1 MPFLFAALLAWSD
14 CALSQQAGPS
24 TSDVRVDIGALHPIR
39 LQQFVHDDAVFKVDG
54 HLDEPAWSE
63 VTAYHNMRVLE
74 PDTLAEVPYRTDVRM
89 FYTERG
95 FFVSFDMDQPRHT
108 IIERFTTRDDRD
120 VSRDYVSFTLDTS
133 GTGVYGYWMN
143 LAVGDNQADGT
154 ILPER
159 RYSREWDGA
168 WYGATRITDK
178 GWTAE
183 YFIPWSQMA
192 MPAEP
197 GIRRMG
203 IYTLRRVSHLNQRW
217 GWPALPDSQP
227 RFMSSLQLLEVE
239 GIAPRQQ
246 WSLFPFVSSTWDRV
260 DDELRY
266 KAGFDVFWRPSSNF
280 QLTATA
286 NPDFGSVES
295 DDVIVNLTADETF
308 FPEKRL
314 FFLEGQDIFNTTPR
328 SVSDTGQRFTVVNTR
343 RIGGRPRPPELP
355 SGISLPPRD
364 ALRPTDLLG
373 AAKMTGQLGAFRY
386 GVLAASEDETAFD
399 ISDQLF
405 FQEGREFGAVR
416 LLYEDTRGA
425 AYRGL
430 GFISTVVAHFESD
443 AVVHAVDFH
452 YLTRQ
457 GRWNVDGQ
465 VLASE
470 IDASGSG
477 YGAYADI
484 TYAPRQGLKHTLELT
499 AFDDTLDVND
509 FGFQRRNDVR
519 EAWYRMEWVKS
530 GLTGVRDFK
539 ISPFLR
545 FEVNGDGYR
554 TNNAIASDFEFTLNN
569 LDALV
574 LSAAHF
580 PQRYD
585 DRNSFGNGVFDVAA
599 RTNLSIEYETNPSMP
614 LSFYGK
620 AGYQGEFVGG
630 ETYETAA
637 GLSWRPRNDVNVD
650 LELTRLDRN
659 GWLLHQ
665 EGRNFTSFDAI
676 QWQPELSVEYFPSA
690 RQQLTLALEWVGI
703 RARKDE
709 FFTLEE
715 NSTRL
720 IRGPKPAGPTD
731 DFSLSQLSFQLRY
744 RWQIAPLSDLYIV
757 YTKGDSRSSALR
769 SFSDQFRDSWNE
781 PLGDQLVIK
790 LRYRLG
796 S

>member
-246 WSLFPFVSSTWDRV
+246 WSLFPFVSSTLDRV
-260 DDELRY
+260 DDQLRY

-355 SGISLPPRD
+355 PGILLPPRD

-386 GVLAASEDETAFD
+386 GVLAASEDETAFH
-399 ISDQLF
+399 IGEQPF
-405 FQEGREFGAVR
+405 FQQGRDFGAVR

-430 GFISTVVAHFESD
+430 GFISTMVAHVETD

-457 GRWNVDGQ
+457 GRWNIDGQ
-465 VLASE
+465 ILASE

-519 EAWYRMEWVKS
+519 EAWYRME
-530 GLTGVRDFK
+530 
-539 ISPFLR
+539 
-545 FEVNGDGYR
+545 
-554 TNNAIASDFEFTLNN
+554 
-569 LDALV
+569 
-574 LSAAHF
+574 
-580 PQRYD
+580 
-585 DRNSFGNGVFDVAA
+585 
-599 RTNLSIEYETNPSMP
+599 
-614 LSFYGK
+614 
-620 AGYQGEFVGG
+620 
-630 ETYETAA
+630 
-637 GLSWRPRNDVNVD
+637 
-650 LELTRLDRN
+650 
-659 GWLLHQ
+659 
-665 EGRNFTSFDAI
+665 
-676 QWQPELSVEYFPSA
+676 
-690 RQQLTLALEWVGI
+690 
-703 RARKDE
+703 
-709 FFTLEE
+709 
-715 NSTRL
+715 
-720 IRGPKPAGPTD
+720 
-731 DFSLSQLSFQLRY
+731 
-744 RWQIAPLSDLYIV
+744 
-757 YTKGDSRSSALR
+757 
-769 SFSDQFRDSWNE
+769 
-781 PLGDQLVIK
+781 
-790 LRYRLG
+790 
-796 S
+796 